1 MQEGNS
7 MRIDGSRFQ
16 AYPAVVLFAAALV
29 CGSAASF
36 AQNSDFNLAIHA
48 SDRGSA
54 SEIGLPAYPGAA
66 LAKGTD
72 NDSSA
77 DLGFAYGDTHFRLVV
92 AKYVTP
98 GSPDK
103 VLAFYRKALSQYGDV
118 LECSH
123 DKPVGALSRTRNGLT
138 CSDQEDGSAA
148 STGDAD
154 SSGHHDL
161 RSGSPH
167 QFRIVSIDESNPKS
181 TRFVLVYVE
190 LPKDK
195 PQEGKSK

>member
-1 MQEGNS
+1 
-7 MRIDGSRFQ
+7 MRVDRYQFQ
-16 AYPAVVLFAAALV
+16 AYPAVVLFTAALLCGAAASL
-29 CGSAASF
+29 

-54 SEIGLPAYPGAA
+54 AEIGLPTYPSAA
-66 LAKGTD
+66 PVKGTD

-77 DLGFAYGDTHFRLVV
+77 DLGFALGDTHFRLVV

-98 GSPDK
+98 DSPDR
-103 VLAFYRKALSQYGDV
+103 VLAFYRKPLSQYGDV
-118 LECSH
+118 LECNQG
-123 DKPVGALSRTRNGLT
+123 KPVGGLTVTRGGLT
-138 CSDQEDGSAA
+138 CSDQEDGNATSN
-148 STGDAD
+148 GNAD
-154 SSGHHDL
+154 SSGHRNL

-167 QFRIVSIDESNPKS
+167 LFRIVAIDESNSKS

-195 PQEGKSK
+195 PQDGKSR